1 LRVKRDPNRWLR
13 RLPLVAGVLGS
24 ILLVINR
31 LAFTPELLASQSR
44 SDALGILL
52 SAVLI
57 LTGLLWQ
64 QVQPRPPQAAPLQ
77 GSPGCDWHP
86 ELSEREKLELAWASH
101 TLLST
106 TAART
111 VVIWVEGRTL
121 LQRGILA
128 SPGQLPSLQPQGT
141 LQQVLKTGQPVYLG
155 DLRFFP
161 ARAEFEGLLP
171 PGSQAVLCQP
181 IGQKGCL
188 ILGSDRPRSFSRQE
202 QAWIAAIANKLETL
216 FA

>member
-64 QVQPRPPQAAPLQ
+64 QVQSRPPQAAPLQ

-171 PGSQAVLCQP
+171 AGSQAVLCQP

>member
-1 LRVKRDPNRWLR
+1 MRVKRDPNRWLR

-64 QVQPRPPQAAPLQ
+64 QVQPRPPQTAPLQ

-171 PGSQAVLCQP
+171 AGSQAVLCQP

>member
-64 QVQPRPPQAAPLQ
+64 QVQPRPPQAALLQ

-171 PGSQAVLCQP
+171 AGSQAVLCQP

>member
-1 LRVKRDPNRWLR
+1 LRVNRDPNRWLR

-171 PGSQAVLCQP
+171 AGSQAVLCQP

>member
-44 SDALGILL
+44 SDALGIFL

-171 PGSQAVLCQP
+171 AGSQAVLCQP